1 MSIVTWE
8 YSMIGREEL
17 SLLLILFE
25 IETVILSFT
34 NKLLFR
40 FGNIYKEVFVYI
52 INHLLTRNKS
62 SPSLSQLMSIMIR
75 KYFSSFLFLILQNFS
90 GF

>member
-25 IETVILSFT
+25 IETVILSIT
-34 NKLLFR
+34 N
-40 FGNIYKEVFVYI
+40 
-52 INHLLTRNKS
+52 
-62 SPSLSQLMSIMIR
+62 
-75 KYFSSFLFLILQNFS
+75 
-90 GF
+90 